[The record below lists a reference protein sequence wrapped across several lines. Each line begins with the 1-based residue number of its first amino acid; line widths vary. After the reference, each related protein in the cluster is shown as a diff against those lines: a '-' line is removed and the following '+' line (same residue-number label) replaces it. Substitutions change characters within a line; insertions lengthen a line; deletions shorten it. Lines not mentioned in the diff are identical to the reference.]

1 MKRFP
6 TAEERWPRQGIV
18 MTREEEDRNANIVRL
33 SDGTVKSLETSVTVG
48 DKDAPKIVVDPKKV
62 KVTKTI
68 LRFPF
73 EKEHEK

>member
-73 EKEHEK
+73 ETEYEK

>member
-73 EKEHEK
+73 EREYEK